1 MSALANRIDHIKS
14 LGDLSSREI
23 AQLLDIHPQT
33 VSRWKTGQASPQPS
47 TLDQLLR
54 LEWILDQLSQFYS
67 PEESR
72 LWLFSP
78 HADLKG
84 ARPADAIKEGN
95 TDRVLA
101 IIDRLQ
107 SAAFI

>member
-1 MSALANRIDHIKS
+1 MSALANRIDHIKA
-14 LGDLSSREI
+14 LGELSSREI

-33 VSRWKTGQASPQPS
+33 VSRWNTGQSSPQPGA
-47 TLDQLLR
+47 LDQLLR

-67 PEESR
+67 PEEAR

-78 HADLKG
+78 HPDLEG
-84 ARPADAIKEGN
+84 SRPADAIKEGE
-95 TDRVLA
+95 TGLVLA

-107 SAAFI
+107 SAAYI